1 MSHKP
6 LDTIGGVGGGPVQLA
21 PDPGRARN
29 IHITVANPTNAT
41 HGVFFARSLREISD
55 VNPNGGFPGFALI
68 AVANTVVTSTIGT
81 IAYTSILLQGWI
93 GELWAVSD
101 VSGGILTIEVMD
113 SGFVET

>member
-6 LDTIGGVGGGPVQLA
+6 LDSIGGLGGPVQLA

-29 IHITVANPTNAT
+29 IHVTVTNPTAVT

-55 VNPNGGFPGFALI
+55 INPNSSFPGFALV
-68 AVANTVVTSTIGT
+68 AVPNSVASATIGT

-93 GELWAVSD
+93 GELWAVAD
-101 VSGGILTIEVMD
+101 IGGGIIGIEVMD
-113 SGFVET
+113 SGYSET